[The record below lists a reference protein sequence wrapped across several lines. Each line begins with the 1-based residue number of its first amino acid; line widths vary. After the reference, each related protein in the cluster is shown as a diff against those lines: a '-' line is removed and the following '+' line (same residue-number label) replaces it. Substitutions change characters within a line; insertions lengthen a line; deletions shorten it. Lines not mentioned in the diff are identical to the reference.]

1 MVANPKLPDENIAK
15 ASLSL
20 AILSK
25 NRVLISS
32 RQGEFFIVSWSDD
45 TTPDLEIKMDPQG
58 DNQNVVKIP
67 SESHYK
73 GVFLL
78 Q

>member
-45 TTPDLEIKMDPQG
+45 TTPDLEIKMDP
-58 DNQNVVKIP
+58 
-67 SESHYK
+67 
-73 GVFLL
+73 
-78 Q
+78 